1 MTDADM
7 SLDVQQLL
15 YAYMRGVFPMDQ
27 DGEVYWYDPDPR
39 AIIPLDAFHVPR
51 SLQRT
56 LKKGLFEI
64 RRDTAFTAV
73 MMACAR
79 PAPGRDSTWI
89 SDEFIAAYTQ
99 LHQLGYA
106 HSVETWLD
114 GQLVGGIYGVAIRG
128 LFAGESMFSRERDA
142 SKVALV
148 HLVQH
153 LRLRGFVLLDTQF
166 MTEHLR
172 RFGAVEISR
181 REYQRQ
187 LAAALR
193 APVSF

>member
-1 MTDADM
+1 M
-7 SLDVQQLL
+7 SLDIQQLL
-15 YAYMRGVFPMDQ
+15 YAYMRGIFPMDHE
-27 DGEVYWYDPDPR
+27 GKVYWYDPDPR
-39 AIIPLDAFHVPR
+39 AIIPLDAFHTSR

-56 LKKGLFEI
+56 LKKGLFEV
-64 RRDTAFTAV
+64 RRDTAFQAV
-73 MMACAR
+73 ITACAR

-89 SDEFIAAYTQ
+89 SEEFIAAYTQ
-99 LHQLGYA
+99 LHRLGYA
-106 HSVETWLD
+106 HSVETWRD
-114 GQLVGGIYGVAIRG
+114 GQLIGGIYGVAIRG
-128 LFAGESMFSRERDA
+128 LFAGESMFSQERDA

-153 LRLRGFVLLDTQF
+153 LRLREFVLLDTQF

-181 REYQRQ
+181 QEYRRQ

>member
-1 MTDADM
+1 M
-7 SLDVQQLL
+7 SLDAQQLL
-15 YAYMRGVFPMDQ
+15 YAYMRGVFPMDH

-39 AIIPLDAFHVPR
+39 AIIPLEAFHTPR

-56 LKKGLFEI
+56 LRKGLFEV
-64 RRDTAFTAV
+64 RRDTAFQAV
-73 MMACAR
+73 MTACAH
-79 PAPGRDSTWI
+79 PAPGREKTWI
-89 SDEFIAAYTQ
+89 SAEFISAYAQ
-99 LHQLGYA
+99 LHRLGYA

-114 GQLVGGIYGVAIRG
+114 GRLVGGLYGVAIRG
-128 LFAGESMFSRERDA
+128 LFAGESMFSQERDA
-142 SKVALV
+142 SKVALA
-148 HLVQH
+148 HLVWH
-153 LRLRGFVLLDTQF
+153 LRRRGFVLLDTQF

-181 REYQRQ
+181 QAYRRQ